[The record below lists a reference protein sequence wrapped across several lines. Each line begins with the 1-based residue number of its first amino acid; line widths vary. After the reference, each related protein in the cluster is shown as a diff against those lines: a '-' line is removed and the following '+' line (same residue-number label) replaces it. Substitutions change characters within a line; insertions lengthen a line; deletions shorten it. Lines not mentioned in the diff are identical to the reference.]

1 MGKSKM
7 LEVIAELNRDL
18 MTKQQE
24 MQFLAEENKR
34 LKVKKSSTRWIR
46 LHFRFYFIRK
56 KNHILPML
64 DIILHFLSLMIL
76 DFALRTAAF
85 YFPQILYN

>member
-34 LKVKKSSTRWIR
+34 LKVGST
-46 LHFRFYFIRK
+46 LHD
-56 KNHILPML
+56 P
-64 DIILHFLSLMIL
+64 
-76 DFALRTAAF
+76 
-85 YFPQILYN
+85 

>member
-34 LKVKKSSTRWIR
+34 LKVK
-46 LHFRFYFIRK
+46 
-56 KNHILPML
+56 
-64 DIILHFLSLMIL
+64 
-76 DFALRTAAF
+76 
-85 YFPQILYN
+85 